1 MESVFESSASND
13 LNYISFTGFFFF
25 FFFFW
30 PIYQPIFA
38 KNFFLY
44 FYYQHQPI
52 LFFSL
57 FGQYVRSKTFIL
69 ETSLVSRDMNRDIM
83 T

>member
-13 LNYISFTGFFFF
+13 LNYISFTGVF

-38 KNFFLY
+38 NFF
-44 FYYQHQPI
+44 FYIFIISISQS
-52 LFFSL
+52 FFSPCLANMSEAKLL
-57 FGQYVRSKTFIL
+57 FWKHP
-69 ETSLVSRDMNRDIM
+69 
-83 T
+83 